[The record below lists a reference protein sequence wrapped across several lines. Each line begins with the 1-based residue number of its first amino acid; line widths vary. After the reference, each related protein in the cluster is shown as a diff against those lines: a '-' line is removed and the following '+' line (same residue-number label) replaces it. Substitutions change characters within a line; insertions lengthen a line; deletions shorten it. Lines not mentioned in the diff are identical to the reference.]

1 MHKTI
6 CSNYNSSFIWL
17 EVKGPPL
24 RQRDLCAAALPA
36 GWWQLGQP
44 RSLPGQVWTRKCFS
58 SGFAVFLILHFCM
71 DSKFGE
77 WNNHSWFVQK
87 DFNLFEVGGKD
98 AEAEPAFLCLKIHSQ
113 QRNFCGISSPVAW
126 KQDWIQCLMNQ
137 SKMVLRSNPE
147 TLLEKKN
154 NKKLPARL
162 VLFSSSFFTVT
173 VKSTFLSLK
182 GLWEQ
187 QTMLF
192 LPKAVWIFVCD
203 FALQSCKSNSTES
216 RDLWLFITE
225 MIRQLLYLCIALHCC
240 WEECHHTTS
249 PSWRFSF
256 SIRNVPYLIAFISSQ
271 VGVFLLWLVGFSGL
285 SLELCRKKLAC
296 FVLHHAFGV
305 PNRIFGGWDVWVA
318 TGCGQQ
324 IDLVGCFFS
333 EMLWK
338 LWNPWKGHKSLN

>member
-98 AEAEPAFLCLKIHSQ
+98 AEPEPAFLCLKIHSQ

-126 KQDWIQCLMNQ
+126 KQDWIQRLMNQ

-147 TLLEKKN
+147 TLLEKKITKN
-154 NKKLPARL
+154 FQHDLYCSQVIFSLSQWNPRSSLWKDCGNSKPCCFYPKLCG
-162 VLFSSSFFTVT
+162 
-173 VKSTFLSLK
+173 FLSVTL
-182 GLWEQ
+182 LCSPVRA
-187 QTMLF
+187 TAR
-192 LPKAVWIFVCD
+192 KAETCG
-203 FALQSCKSNSTES
+203 
-216 RDLWLFITE
+216 
-225 MIRQLLYLCIALHCC
+225 Y
-240 WEECHHTTS
+240 
-249 PSWRFSF
+249 
-256 SIRNVPYLIAFISSQ
+256 SSQ
-271 VGVFLLWLVGFSGL
+271 RWSDSCCISAQLCTAVERNAITPHHPADV
-285 SLELCRKKLAC
+285 SLFPLGMCL
-296 FVLHHAFGV
+296 
-305 PNRIFGGWDVWVA
+305 I
-318 TGCGQQ
+318 
-324 IDLVGCFFS
+324 
-333 EMLWK
+333 
-338 LWNPWKGHKSLN
+338 